1 MRLPPSLL
9 YSQTLLKSILSAPA
23 PSLSNDTWLSPH
35 PPPLP
40 VKAGLGA
47 LLIFYQGERGRETGV
62 GGGWVRGEDAELR
75 RCRISHLAASGLA
88 RPWVDGRAG
97 GRLMASADA

>member
-9 YSQTLLKSILSAPA
+9 YSQTLLKYILSAPA
-23 PSLSNDTWLSPH
+23 PSLSTTH
-35 PPPLP
+35 GYRHTRPPPGQGRARCSANLP
-40 VKAGLGA
+40 EGK
-47 LLIFYQGERGRETGV
+47 RGRETGV

>member
-1 MRLPPSLL
+1 MAIA
-9 YSQTLLKSILSAPA
+9 TPA
-23 PSLSNDTWLSPH
+23 P
-35 PPPLP
+35 PPGQGR
-40 VKAGLGA
+40 ARCSA
-47 LLIFYQGERGRETGV
+47 NLLEGERGRETGV